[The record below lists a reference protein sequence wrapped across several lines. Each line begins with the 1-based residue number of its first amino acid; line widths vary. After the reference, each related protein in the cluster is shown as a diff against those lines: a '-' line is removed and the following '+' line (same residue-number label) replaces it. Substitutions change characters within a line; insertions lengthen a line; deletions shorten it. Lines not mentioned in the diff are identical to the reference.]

1 MRIFIHHDYGLPLP
15 VTVDICDQLRDWWGM
30 MEMFWYRWCLSDP
43 DSGTDGR
50 RQVPEM
56 IRGLWGYSHF
66 KVSRA
71 EYSVRH
77 KLHSS
82 IPSSLCT
89 LINNGQPH
97 SECKYLRLAPAAV
110 FILKYSAC
118 NPRPAWWIYSL
129 KVDWWEH
136 GWDYTGEGEGW
147 DQWRRNV
154 CQEIIVWDC
163 GQVMTSR
170 WIITAL

>member
-1 MRIFIHHDYGLPLP
+1 MQKEDDWSPNPFWDTLFIILKSADLKFFLFADHLPASLLNQWES
-15 VTVDICDQLRDWWGM
+15 VSDLKEICAQSWGHI
-30 MEMFWYRWCLSDP
+30 EAF
-43 DSGTDGR
+43 
-50 RQVPEM
+50 
-56 IRGLWGYSHF
+56 
-66 KVSRA
+66 
-71 EYSVRH
+71 RH
-77 KLHSS
+77 IISPKTSLQQPCSWVLIYPITLYLH
-82 IPSSLCT
+82 LT
-89 LINNGQPH
+89 
-97 SECKYLRLAPAAV
+97 PAAV
-110 FILKYSAC
+110 FNLKYSAC
-118 NPRPAWWIYSL
+118 NPRPAWWFYSL